1 MRKILLALFVVT
13 LAAPACTDN
22 RRGSSSATEVRP
34 GQLPP
39 GAPGTTPLLE
49 PQAGPQQRR

>member
-1 MRKILLALFVVT
+1 MPRILLALFVVAI
-13 LAAPACTDN
+13 AASACSDN
-22 RRGSSSATEVRP
+22 RRGNAVEVRP